1 MNNIFNFNKPVK
13 HTGRNGFDNS
23 FSRVIKMRP
32 SFCRPIKAFDTVPNS
47 SYKINVSDLVRTTA
61 LQTAAFLRGK
71 QELDVYFVPYSQLY
85 SRSNDVI
92 LSRGEDNSASIA
104 SLNGKS
110 FPSVPLHYLVY
121 CASAPYIF
129 LRFIKY
135 FQLHINQ
142 YKENHFFPSVVNP
155 LYLDTFATDF
165 LRIVYGSDHLRS
177 TNIYD
182 MFVYTKESFYPSS
195 VDDDISHY
203 VNALNDSI
211 QSAEFI
217 GADSLQLLSTLDYG
231 DYYLLFKDFMDTF
244 FESSDVKAYADH
256 FYDSDFGGFVDAMYG
271 ILFALNQAL
280 RGFFDYISDGHFD
293 FLQPSNIDYKSV
305 SLVHLAAYQKVWRD
319 CYRDSINDDSVLYL
333 FSFSLDRDFRGIQR
347 IGESEVSEEFLLT
360 LLRPRLRTMKRD
372 LSNGIYSD
380 TQFGEAP
387 SAYDYN
393 ADELNIPESLKPD
406 TPNSAV
412 SIKYVLAMQRYQQ
425 TLMRA
430 GNRTKD
436 LLMAEFGVK
445 SHYIEDNYP
454 KHVGSFDGALDL
466 NKVTATAE
474 TGTYSVGDLAG
485 NVFSSLQGRELEFTC
500 NDHGVLVFIL
510 SFICDPLHNAFGL
523 SPFNQKLETF
533 DFYKEDFENLGLQP
547 VSSSIFSPFVF
558 DNEDEQTYST
568 EPKILGYSARYNEYK
583 QQIDTVHDTFCT
595 HMICPSLINSQR
607 YTMSDNGVNSNYVIV
622 RDLVQTLSNLK
633 DRSYLMPSCMDT
645 IFKSLDTGLPEDS
658 HFDVA
663 LTVELKSILPMSTLG
678 LI

>member
-1 MNNIFNFNKPVK
+1 MNSIFNFNKPVK

-32 SFCRPIKAFDTVPNS
+32 SFVRPVKAFDTVPNS
-47 SYKINVSDLVRTTA
+47 SYKINVSDLVRTSA

-85 SRSNDVI
+85 SRANDVV
-92 LSRGEDNSASIA
+92 LSRGEDNSVSIA
-104 SLNGKS
+104 SLNAHS
-110 FPSVPLHYLVY
+110 FPSVPLYYLVY

-129 LRFIKY
+129 LRIVKF
-135 FQLHINQ
+135 FQSCINQ
-142 YKENHFFPSVVNP
+142 AVELEHLWDVNRPIYLAKLANLFLTNSYFCDHSNHG
-155 LYLDTFATDF
+155 LD
-165 LRIVYGSDHLRS
+165 L
-177 TNIYD
+177 
-182 MFVYTKESFYPSS
+182 FVYSKETYYPYALT
-195 VDDDISHY
+195 DGLKDY
-203 VNALNDSI
+203 VKAFNDSVE
-211 QSAEFI
+211 SSEFI

-231 DYYLLFKDFMDTF
+231 DYYSLFKDFMD
-244 FESSDVKAYADH
+244 K
-256 FYDSDFGGFVDAMYG
+256 
-271 ILFALNQAL
+271 
-280 RGFFDYISDGHFD
+280 FFDSQDVQEIKAELYSVDWDYFLSCIVQILGVLCNQLDNLFLQISNHSFD
-293 FLQPSNIDYKSV
+293 FRQPAQSDYKLV
-305 SLVHLAAYQKVWRD
+305 SLIHLAAYQKVWRD
-319 CYRDSINDDSVLYL
+319 CYRDSINDESSVYL
-333 FSFSLDRDFRGIQR
+333 FACNLDRDFSVIQR
-347 IGESEVSEEFLLT
+347 ISESEANNEFLFT
-360 LLRPRLRTMKRD
+360 FLRPRLRTMKRD

-387 SAYDYN
+387 SSYDYD
-393 ADELNIPESLKPD
+393 ADELNIPGTLKPD

-425 TLMRA
+425 TLLRA

-454 KHVGSFDGALDL
+454 KHVGSFDGVLDL

-485 NVFSSLQGRELEFTC
+485 NVFSSLQGRELDFTC
-500 NDHGVLVFIL
+500 NDHGVLVFML

-547 VSSSIFSPFVF
+547 VSSSIFSPFRF
-558 DNEDEQTYST
+558 EDDGQTLT
-568 EPKILGYSARYNEYK
+568 NDPKILGYSARYNEYK

-595 HMICPSLINSQR
+595 HMICPDPEDGSKF
-607 YTMSDNGVNSNYVIV
+607 TMSVNGVNSNYVLV
-622 RDLVQTLSNLK
+622 RDLVQTLSSLK

-645 IFKSLDTGLPEDS
+645 IFKSLDTGFPEDS

-663 LTVELKSILPMSTLG
+663 LSVELKSILPMSTLG

>member
-32 SFCRPIKAFDTVPNS
+32 SFCRPVKAFDTVPNS
-47 SYKINVSDLVRTTA
+47 SYKINVSDLVRTTS

-85 SRSNDVI
+85 SRANDVV

-104 SLNGKS
+104 SLSGSS
-110 FPSVPLHYLVY
+110 FPKVPLHYLFY

-129 LRFIKY
+129 LRFVKY
-135 FQLHINQ
+135 YQSKLNAF
-142 YKENHFFPSVVNP
+142 KEMHFFPSVTQP
-155 LYLDTFATDF
+155 LYIDRLAHRF
-165 LRIVYGSDHLRS
+165 LGIAYGADHLKRA
-177 TNIYD
+177 YD
-182 MFVYTKESFYPSS
+182 LFVYTKESYFPYS
-195 VDDDISHY
+195 VDDYMSHY
-203 VNALNDSI
+203 VQAFNDSVE
-211 QSAEFI
+211 SAEFI

-244 FESSDVKAYADH
+244 FESPEVTQNEQQL
-256 FYDSDFGGFVDAMYG
+256 YDSDFGGFVSAMDS
-271 ILFALNQAL
+271 ILYALQNDL
-280 RGFFDYISDGHFD
+280 RGLFHYISDDQFD
-293 FLQPSNIDYKSV
+293 FLQPAFEDNKFV

-319 CYRDSINDDSVLYL
+319 CYRDSITDDSALYL
-333 FSFSLDRDFRGIQR
+333 FSFSLDRDFTGIQR
-347 IGESEVSEEFLLT
+347 IGESEANEEFLLT

-387 SAYDYN
+387 SSYNYD
-393 ADELNIPESLKPD
+393 ADALNIPDSLRPD
-406 TPNSAV
+406 NPGSAV

-466 NKVTATAE
+466 NKVTSTAE
-474 TGTYSVGDLAG
+474 SGTYSVGDLAG

-500 NDHGVLVFIL
+500 NDHGVLIFML

-523 SPFNQKLETF
+523 SPFNTKLETF

-558 DNEDEQTYST
+558 DNEDGQTYT
-568 EPKILGYSARYNEYK
+568 VKPKILGYSARYNEYK
-583 QQIDTVHDTFCT
+583 QQFDTVHDTFCT
-595 HMICPSLINSQR
+595 HMICPSLITDAH
-607 YTMSDNGVNSNYVIV
+607 YTMSNNGVNSNYVIV

-663 LTVELKSILPMSTLG
+663 LSVELKSILPMSTLG